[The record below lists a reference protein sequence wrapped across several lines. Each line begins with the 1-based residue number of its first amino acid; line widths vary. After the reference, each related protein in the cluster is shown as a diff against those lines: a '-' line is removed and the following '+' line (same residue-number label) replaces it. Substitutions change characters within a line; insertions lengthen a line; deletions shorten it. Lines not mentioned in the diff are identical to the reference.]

1 MFCSFDYKFF
11 CFSSKEHQWI
21 SSFAGSGSGSEPGY
35 FQTKVLFPNVFNNFC
50 CLSMEEK
57 IANRFG
63 AKQIFSRSGSRTVL
77 ISPIRTLIW
86 SKKVCNCAFLGLF
99 YTLSMSTHSV
109 SWHWQFLPLTPCPIL
124 HYCSEPESWRSTKL
138 GVFLRNLEPLIK
150 LQIRVIILH
159 LKVSLQRTS
168 FTILLLGRLQVLNG
182 NPKFFE
188 QFKNLC
194 AVI

>member
-109 SWHWQFLPLTPCPIL
+109 SWHWQFLPLTPCPSL
-124 HYCSEPESWRSTKL
+124 
-138 GVFLRNLEPLIK
+138 PLIVQSPCPDTLHNLGFPQK
-150 LQIRVIILH
+150 LRA
-159 LKVSLQRTS
+159 SD
-168 FTILLLGRLQVLNG
+168 QVTNSCYHSAL
-182 NPKFFE
+182 E
-188 QFKNLC
+188 SD
-194 AVI
+194 